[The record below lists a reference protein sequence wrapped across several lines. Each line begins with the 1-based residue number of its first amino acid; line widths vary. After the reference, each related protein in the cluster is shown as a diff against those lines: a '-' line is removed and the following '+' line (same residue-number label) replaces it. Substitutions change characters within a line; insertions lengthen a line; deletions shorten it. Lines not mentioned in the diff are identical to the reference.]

1 MLLAGLSP
9 LLEAADPQPGRFEFE
24 QVHMGVPI
32 KLILYA
38 ADQPAANQAADAAFE
53 RIRQLDLIL
62 SDYKP
67 ESELSRLSRTSG
79 AGKPTPVSDDLWRVL
94 WPAQQLA
101 QRTQGAFD
109 ITVGPYVRLW
119 RRARRSGEF
128 PSPERLAEA
137 GRSVG
142 YRHLKLDEKRR
153 TAELLLPGMRLDL
166 GGIAAGY
173 AADEAL
179 KTLEERGVERALID
193 ISGDLLAGEAPPGR
207 AGWQIG
213 IAPVTRADGPPTRRL
228 SLCRAALTTSGD
240 AFQHVVIDGKRY
252 SHIVDPRTGIGLTD
266 QSSVTVIA
274 ADCITADSL
283 ATAVSVMG
291 PKAGLKL
298 IEETPGAAALI
309 MRNRDGEMELH
320 ASQRLHDFEIE
331 PDKE

>member
-1 MLLAGLSP
+1 P
-9 LLEAADPQPGRFEFE
+9 CLEAAEPQLGRFEF
-24 QVHMGVPI
+24 QQIHMGVPV
-32 KLILYA
+32 KLVLYS
-38 ADQPAANQAADAAFE
+38 ADQPSANQAADAAFE

-101 QRTQGAFD
+101 ERTQGAFD
-109 ITVGPYVRLW
+109 VTVGPYVRLW

-128 PSPERLAEA
+128 PTSERLAEA
-137 GRSVG
+137 RRSVG
-142 YRHLKLDEKRR
+142 YRHLKLDERRR
-153 TAELLLPGMRLDL
+153 TAELLAPEMRLDL

-179 KTLEERGVERALID
+179 KTLKERGVERALID

-207 AGWQIG
+207 SGWTIG
-213 IAPVTRADGPPTRRL
+213 IAPATRADGPPTRHM
-228 SLCRAALTTSGD
+228 SLRHAALTTSGD

-291 PKAGLKL
+291 PKQGLKL
-298 IEETPGAAALI
+298 IEETPGAAALV
-309 MRNRDGEMELH
+309 MRNIDGEMEMH
-320 ASQRLHDFEIE
+320 ASRRLHDFEIE
-331 PDKE
+331 SENE